1 MTHSLLRDLDR
12 PFALLSKDP
21 GATYYNAAA
30 KKYEKAMAELTPILD
45 LTTLVDDLSVSHC
58 GDLELSVRIMD
69 NDDVWLYFGSLRIP
83 AKYMKYLMSLMPP
96 FRHSSCT
103 EQLKPILRLAA
114 TGELV
119 L

>member
-1 MTHSLLRDLDR
+1 MTHSLLQDPYSVLVR
-12 PFALLSKDP
+12 ALLSKDP
-21 GATYYNAAA
+21 GANAAA

-83 AKYMKYLMSLMPP
+83 AKYMKYLMSLMSP

-103 EQLKPILRLAA
+103 EHLKPILRLAA
-114 TGELV
+114 TGRLC

>member
-30 KKYEKAMAELTPILD
+30 KKYEKARAELTPILD
-45 LTTLVDDLSVSHC
+45 LTTLVDDLSVSC

-69 NDDVWLYFGSLRIP
+69 NDDVWLYFGSSRIP
-83 AKYMKYLMSLMPP
+83 AKYMKYLMSLMSP
-96 FRHSSCT
+96 FRHSSCA
-103 EQLKPILRLAA
+103 EHLKPILRLAA